1 MVEPVYTKRYTK
13 TMEYHTK
20 REENFKKLQ
29 EKVTKFQPFFSK
41 RERLTNQ
48 LISSNVL
55 KAINK
60 KTQKTSAI
68 SVLLLTAT
76 IENGKEKVKNSLTQK
91 GEMSYE

>member
-1 MVEPVYTKRYTK
+1 
-13 TMEYHTK
+13 
-20 REENFKKLQ
+20 
-29 EKVTKFQPFFSK
+29 
-41 RERLTNQ
+41 
-48 LISSNVL
+48 VL

>member
-41 RERLTNQ
+41 KRKIDKS
-48 LISSNVL
+48 ISSNVL